1 MIRRLTRAQRA
12 WQAHMESLDRDTT
25 PDLTFDQKILA
36 SQSNERERRGP
47 VPRRKFLASA
57 AAVIGLPWLETFA
70 GRDRTAQA
78 ASKAVRLVAWHTPNG
93 YYAKTWWPS
102 TVGAN
107 YTPSTALMP
116 MASLQKKLLVLGGI
130 QNNDAS
136 SVFGSHGWGPAGMLT
151 AVKGADPTPVKVGI
165 SVDQAYAQS
174 LPMGATRIP
183 SGIQLGITNHMY
195 ADLDTAK
202 GALVPAIYNGCIS
215 WATATQ
221 PLQPEI
227 QPGVVFDQ
235 IFVGASTDASAA
247 DSVRRKAISTSVL
260 DHVLDEATSLRTRLG
275 TTDRG
280 KLDEYMT
287 GVRSLETQIQTT
299 TAPMCSAMGMT
310 KPNNTGYAW
319 DAQTKISCDL
329 MVLALQCDA
338 TRSIS
343 FMLGNGGN
351 SCAPSFPWLGISGDH
366 HGLAHAQDANALPKI
381 DAWHVSQLA
390 YFCQKLDA
398 IDEGGS
404 SILDN
409 SLVLMSSENMN
420 GIAHDQDNK
429 GILLLGTAGGKFNT
443 GQYMVFADKPPQANL
458 FITMLNALGVP
469 VTTFGT
475 AGKATLPG
483 LLV

>member
-1 MIRRLTRAQRA
+1 MTRNLRRAQLA
-12 WQAHMESLDRDTT
+12 LQAQQTQLDSRDRT
-25 PDLTFDQKILA
+25 PDLTFDQQALA
-36 SQSNERERRGP
+36 SQRKERERGGP

-57 AAVIGLPWLETFA
+57 AAVVGLPWLETFA
-70 GRDRTAQA
+70 GRDRKAQA
-78 ASKAVRLVAWHTPNG
+78 AGKAIRLVAWHTSTG
-93 YYAKTWWPS
+93 YFAKTWWPS

-116 MASLQKKLLVLGGI
+116 IASLQKKMLVLGGI

-136 SVFGSHGWGPAGMLT
+136 AVFGSHGWGPAGMLT
-151 AVKGADPTPVKVGI
+151 AVKGAAPSPVKVGI
-165 SVDQAYAQS
+165 SVDQAFAQS
-174 LPMGATRIP
+174 LAPGTTRIP
-183 SGIQLGITNHMY
+183 SGIQLGITNRMY
-195 ADLDTAK
+195 ADV
-202 GALVPAIYNGCIS
+202 GPVPAIYNGCIS

-221 PLQPEI
+221 PLQPGI

-235 IFVGASTDASAA
+235 IFMGASTDASSA
-247 DSVRRKAISTSVL
+247 DSMRRKAISTSVL
-260 DHVLDEATSLRTRLG
+260 DHVLDEATSMRTRLG

-287 GVRSLETQIQTT
+287 GVRSVETQIQAA

-310 KPNNTGYAW
+310 RPNNTGYDW
-319 DAQTKISCDL
+319 PTQTKVSCDV
-329 MVLALQCDA
+329 MALALQCDA

-343 FMLGNGGN
+343 FMLGNGGS
-351 SCAPSFPWLGISGDH
+351 SCAPSFPWLSISGDH
-366 HGLAHAQDANALPKI
+366 HGLAHNQDANALPKI

-398 IDEGGS
+398 IDEGGT

-409 SLVLMSSENMN
+409 SLVFMSSEIMN

-429 GILLLGTAGGKFNT
+429 GILLLGSAGGKFNT
-443 GQYMVFADKPPQANL
+443 GQYMQFADKPPQANL
-458 FITMLNALGVP
+458 FVTMLNALGVP